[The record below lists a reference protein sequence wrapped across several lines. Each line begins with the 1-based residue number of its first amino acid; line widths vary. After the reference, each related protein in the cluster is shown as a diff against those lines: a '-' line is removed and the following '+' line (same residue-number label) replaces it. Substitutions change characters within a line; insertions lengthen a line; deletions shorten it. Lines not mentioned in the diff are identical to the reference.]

1 MHFVELAFI
10 VFSKGLLGKLSLLE
24 KIGAEHYLMDLMFN
38 VGNNCGCPKCLL
50 KARLQEAY
58 IFIRSFHGD

>member
-1 MHFVELAFI
+1 MELAFI

-38 VGNNCGCPKCLL
+38 VGNYCGCFECLL
-50 KARLQEAY
+50 KARLQEAN
-58 IFIRSFHGD
+58 ISIRTLHND